1 MALKK
6 CKECGKEVSTKADL
20 CPHCGAKQKRKG
32 IGCGGVLLILIVIGF
47 IGFIVSQFSE
57 YKQKAEESKQAIQK
71 EEVRKQEKEKQ
82 QNEKTQ
88 NEKKAFE
95 ESMENHYAEL
105 VKFADQQ
112 QFDNALSKVNS
123 FRKFGRTD
131 YKDVN
136 KYYKT
141 IRTKSIAQKVK
152 KLPASDIDGNL
163 KLYEELLA
171 LNPNEQSYK
180 NKVVHYQAKWNQY
193 IKEKQKKE
201 YKASCQLEIIN
212 TRWSEEHGYAT
223 YEGQVKNISN
233 SKLKNVQAV
242 ATWYDRNDNMITS
255 SSALIEYNPILPGQT
270 SPFKVMKT
278 YNPAMK
284 KAGVEFSHLMGGTIR
299 TYLKK

>member
-32 IGCGGVLLILIVIGF
+32 IGCGGLLLILIAIGF
-47 IGFIVSQFSE
+47 IGSQFS
-57 YKQKAEESKQAIQK
+57 KCNQKADERKQAVQQ
-71 EEVRKQEKEKQ
+71 EEVRRQGKEKH
-82 QNEKTQ
+82 Q

-95 ESMENHYAEL
+95 ESIENHYAEL

-112 QFDNALSKVNS
+112 QFDNALGKVNL
-123 FRKFGRTD
+123 FKKFGKTN
-131 YKDVN
+131 YKDVD

-141 IRTKSIAQKVK
+141 LITKSIAKKVK

-163 KLYEELLA
+163 KLYKKLLA
-171 LNPNEQSYK
+171 LNPNEQSYE
-180 NKVVHYQAKWNQY
+180 NKVGHYQAKWNQY
-193 IKEKQKKE
+193 IKEKQENE
-201 YKASCQLEIIN
+201 YRASCQLELVN
-212 TRWSEEHGYAT
+212 TRWSEDYGYAT

-242 ATWYDRNDNMITS
+242 VTWYDRNDNMITS
-255 SSALIEYNPILPGQT
+255 SSALIEYNPILPGQS

-278 YNPAMK
+278 YNPAMG

-299 TYLKK
+299 TYRKK